1 MGWHVE
7 SGQLF
12 PLEQEYTRCVA
23 ALNRAGV
30 LTALPGFRARGVIG
44 MDGREYP
51 APTLEQV
58 SGLFAR
64 NAALVGS
71 KVQQGFDR
79 LELTPLAA
87 AIQFLIDRLQEAILR
102 HAAEGRVYQTRR
114 SDSDPLIPARVNATK
129 QVWIWETLR
138 RSLDTD
144 ELVYFPR
151 QYTGCHLGLTKLE
164 VVDNA
169 RICAVPGW
177 SVGLVESLRFLPQQG
192 QGRIV
197 GGRRQLEIGFSPR
210 DYLQTLQGQAYQG
223 ETGKTLEDFITG
235 FLVQLETTHEVS
247 NDRSD
252 NNAQWLLGQ
261 YVKHVEKV
269 GSDLVPTGW
278 WHRDYGR
285 ARLDAHR
292 PGNRLCTKSWGE
304 SSTVRLV
311 GP

>member
-7 SGQLF
+7 TAQSF

-23 ALNRAGV
+23 ALNRAGI
-30 LTALPGFRARGVIG
+30 LTALPGSSAAGVIG

-51 APTLEQV
+51 APSLEQV
-58 SGLFAR
+58 AWLFAR

-87 AIQFLIDRLQEAILR
+87 AIQFLIDRLQGAIML
-102 HAAEGRVYQTRR
+102 HAAEGRVYQTRH

-129 QVWIWETLR
+129 QVWTWETLR
-138 RSLDTD
+138 RSLDTG

-235 FLVQLETTHEVS
+235 FLVHLETTNEVS

-252 NNAQWLLGQ
+252 NNAQWLLGH
-261 YVKHVEKV
+261 YVKHVEQV

-292 PGNRLCTKSWGE
+292 PGNRLCTKSWGG